1 LTETQAGKLIFP
13 EVVRRLLE
21 VGVESYFCDLG
32 TGAETFYLSGGET
45 HVEKMVLPLSPVAE
59 DFSAPDVI
67 AAIRGAQAD
76 KIRYPEFI
84 KRSAAGGR
92 HRLLGFSHR
101 QKGHLLR
108 PPKRISRRGFSR
120 RETVAF
126 STPRR
131 RSVSRDRLR
140 TAERMKP
147 RLPSDRHFLPSHAS

>member
-1 LTETQAGKLIFP
+1 MNTNVIHEVLAETQAGKLIFP

-84 KRSAAGGR
+84 KRSAAAGVIAYWAFLTGR
-92 HRLLGFSHR
+92 KVIYFGR
-101 QKGHLLR
+101 KGEFHVEDF
-108 PPKRISRRGFSR
+108 PG
-120 RETVAF
+120 A
-126 STPRR
+126 
-131 RSVSRDRLR
+131 
-140 TAERMKP
+140 KP
-147 RLPSDRHFLPSHAS
+147 